1 MMITEGE
8 KKQNKMTPLILPK
21 AQKSTSVP
29 TSHAMLL
36 VNFVKPNAD
45 SFTIMPCTFS

>member
-1 MMITEGE
+1 MMITEG
-8 KKQNKMTPLILPK
+8 KKKKKKTPLILPK